1 MTSPMTTPTFLSK
14 EEMQRRD
21 AVCNKLANDLDRY
34 LANYRTFDKQH
45 LTEGEVI
52 VGLGFLLG
60 LHLKDPE
67 RVKAWLAQVGIAGLS
82 AVKDKP

>member
-1 MTSPMTTPTFLSK
+1 MTGK
-14 EEMQRRD
+14 ERTNEGSIPISRSD
-21 AVCNKLANDLDRY
+21 AVSNKLANDLDRY
-34 LANYRTFDKQH
+34 LANYRTTDKKN
-45 LTEGEVI
+45 LTEGEEI
-52 VGLGFLLG
+52 VGLVFLLG